1 MKLRKIFTAFLLLSL
16 LGACKSI
23 IYTIHD
29 VRQVRPQSNDDL
41 IDFCLQKQIDT
52 KLLKRVK
59 QEALDSNLRK
69 HLNQHYLFDSSGQMV
84 NYATSFE
91 NPRCKGNLLQLIKS
105 PDTLNSLPRNAT
117 ITLESILSQTL
128 EVNQLPIS
136 TGANIPATYTI
147 VMFWNTFSG
156 NPNHKKAFSDLN
168 EAIKGAPYG
177 MFRLLLINQDF
188 HPGSIPSIQMK

>member
-1 MKLRKIFTAFLLLSL
+1 MKLRKIFTAFLLLAL

-41 IDFCLQKQIDT
+41 IDFCLQKRIDT
-52 KLLKRVK
+52 KQLKRVK

-69 HLNQHYLFDSSGQMV
+69 HLNQHYLFDSLGRMV
-84 NYATSFE
+84 DYAISFE

-105 PDTLNSLPRNAT
+105 PDTLNSIPRNDT
-117 ITLESILSQTL
+117 LTLESILSQTL

-136 TGANIPATYTI
+136 TGANIPAAFTI

-168 EAIKGAPYG
+168 EAIKGAPNG

-188 HPGSIPSIQMK
+188 HPGSIPGIQMK